1 MSPHR
6 CHGIDD
12 TIVQW
17 IHPHAAVTL
26 RVRCGAR
33 PIASRAIDS
42 PPNGREIMV
51 LALSLTNDLY
61 LRRLR
66 VLGAWWCLGSS
77 SVEPELLIEYEAV
90 AERKAA

>member
-1 MSPHR
+1 
-6 CHGIDD
+6 
-12 TIVQW
+12 
-17 IHPHAAVTL
+17 
-26 RVRCGAR
+26 
-33 PIASRAIDS
+33 
-42 PPNGREIMV
+42 MV

>member
-26 RVRCGAR
+26 RV
-33 PIASRAIDS
+33 
-42 PPNGREIMV
+42 
-51 LALSLTNDLY
+51 
-61 LRRLR
+61 
-66 VLGAWWCLGSS
+66 LGAWWCLGSS
-77 SVEPELLIEYEAV
+77 SVEPELLIEYEAG